1 MRNPFGVLGLEASAD
16 ADQVR
21 AAYRKLVKTCHPD
34 KFQDETERKAAQEKM
49 ITLNLAY
56 EEAMKLAVN
65 RTTASAAFN
74 RELDQQDALT
84 LAAKMLRQDNPEAAL
99 RQLLRASTRDS
110 AWYAMQ
116 GKVLMALEQYE
127 SAHQSYREAIRREP
141 NNNLYRQ
148 GALDAA
154 VALKK
159 SRTPWGRI
167 QKLIR
172 RWKRNTEGKKMKRL
186 LPLLLCAVLALLC
199 ATTAQA
205 AGVSI
210 TLTAS
215 EYALHY
221 AFDAGAQDP
230 FVILEYATPAEK
242 GWMML
247 YSADGHFEGDV
258 SLAYSGAG
266 GKTSVT
272 LTSARTTGSIGKA
285 STTLPKA
292 ADYQKPTGKSN
303 AKVTD
308 FVLTETPEGFHYA
321 FNAAG
326 TDYMLLYWRSKEQT
340 VTQPVYPDENG
351 HYEGDVISDLT
362 FARTQF
368 TVQVKSGSGSMKKEA
383 TVRKGYQAPEAPQRQ
398 EGRLSGVTVCIDA
411 GHQENGRFVNEPIGP
426 GLSGST
432 SGKGGMA
439 QGTKTNRRESIVCL
453 EIGMLLRDELLR
465 QGANVI
471 MTREDQ
477 TTFHTNIERCEIAE
491 AGGAQIMLR
500 LHCNNSSNRS
510 KRGIQVYGP
519 LNSDYA
525 KAVADADTY
534 REMGQK
540 LLDAMKTRVGMTLAN
555 STGMVRLNDNYVG
568 NNWAK
573 MMCFLVEMGYL
584 SNPAEEYLLVTPV
597 YQQWLAEGMADGVY
611 EIAVARGWVQAQ

>member
-1 MRNPFGVLGLEASAD
+1 
-16 ADQVR
+16 
-21 AAYRKLVKTCHPD
+21 
-34 KFQDETERKAAQEKM
+34 
-49 ITLNLAY
+49 
-56 EEAMKLAVN
+56 
-65 RTTASAAFN
+65 
-74 RELDQQDALT
+74 
-84 LAAKMLRQDNPEAAL
+84 
-99 RQLLRASTRDS
+99 
-110 AWYAMQ
+110 
-116 GKVLMALEQYE
+116 
-127 SAHQSYREAIRREP
+127 
-141 NNNLYRQ
+141 
-148 GALDAA
+148 
-154 VALKK
+154 
-159 SRTPWGRI
+159 
-167 QKLIR
+167 
-172 RWKRNTEGKKMKRL
+172 MKRL
-186 LPLLLCAVLALLC
+186 LSLLLCAVLALFC

-230 FVILEYATPAEK
+230 FVILEYTTPAEK

-247 YSADGHFEGDV
+247 YSADGRFEGDIA
-258 SLAYSGAG
+258 LAYSGAG
-266 GKTSVT
+266 GKTSVA

-351 HYEGDVISDLT
+351 HYEGDVVSELT

-426 GLSGST
+426 GLTGST

>member
-1 MRNPFGVLGLEASAD
+1 
-16 ADQVR
+16 
-21 AAYRKLVKTCHPD
+21 
-34 KFQDETERKAAQEKM
+34 
-49 ITLNLAY
+49 
-56 EEAMKLAVN
+56 
-65 RTTASAAFN
+65 
-74 RELDQQDALT
+74 
-84 LAAKMLRQDNPEAAL
+84 
-99 RQLLRASTRDS
+99 
-110 AWYAMQ
+110 
-116 GKVLMALEQYE
+116 
-127 SAHQSYREAIRREP
+127 
-141 NNNLYRQ
+141 
-148 GALDAA
+148 
-154 VALKK
+154 
-159 SRTPWGRI
+159 
-167 QKLIR
+167 
-172 RWKRNTEGKKMKRL
+172 MKRL
-186 LPLLLCAVLALLC
+186 LPLLLCAVLALFC

-247 YSADGHFEGDV
+247 YSEDGHFEGDV

-266 GKTSVT
+266 GKTSVA

-303 AKVTD
+303 AKVMD

-321 FNAAG
+321 FNAIGTDYMLLYWRSKEQTVTQPVYPDENGHFEGDVSLAYSGAGGKTSVALTSARTTGSIGKASTTLPKAADYQKPTGKSNAKVMDFVLTETPEGFHYAFNAIG

-351 HYEGDVISDLT
+351 HYEGDVVSELT

-426 GLSGST
+426 GLTGST

-465 QGANVI
+465 QGANVV

>member
-1 MRNPFGVLGLEASAD
+1 
-16 ADQVR
+16 
-21 AAYRKLVKTCHPD
+21 
-34 KFQDETERKAAQEKM
+34 
-49 ITLNLAY
+49 
-56 EEAMKLAVN
+56 
-65 RTTASAAFN
+65 
-74 RELDQQDALT
+74 
-84 LAAKMLRQDNPEAAL
+84 
-99 RQLLRASTRDS
+99 
-110 AWYAMQ
+110 
-116 GKVLMALEQYE
+116 
-127 SAHQSYREAIRREP
+127 
-141 NNNLYRQ
+141 
-148 GALDAA
+148 
-154 VALKK
+154 
-159 SRTPWGRI
+159 
-167 QKLIR
+167 
-172 RWKRNTEGKKMKRL
+172 
-186 LPLLLCAVLALLC
+186 
-199 ATTAQA
+199 
-205 AGVSI
+205 
-210 TLTAS
+210 
-215 EYALHY
+215 
-221 AFDAGAQDP
+221 
-230 FVILEYATPAEK
+230 
-242 GWMML
+242 
-247 YSADGHFEGDV
+247 
-258 SLAYSGAG
+258 
-266 GKTSVT
+266 
-272 LTSARTTGSIGKA
+272 
-285 STTLPKA
+285 
-292 ADYQKPTGKSN
+292 
-303 AKVTD
+303 
-308 FVLTETPEGFHYA
+308 
-321 FNAAG
+321 
-326 TDYMLLYWRSKEQT
+326 
-340 VTQPVYPDENG
+340 
-351 HYEGDVISDLT
+351 
-362 FARTQF
+362 
-368 TVQVKSGSGSMKKEA
+368 MKKEA

-477 TTFHTNIERCEIAE
+477 MTFHTNIERCEIAE

-500 LHCNNSSNRS
+500 LHCNNSSNHS